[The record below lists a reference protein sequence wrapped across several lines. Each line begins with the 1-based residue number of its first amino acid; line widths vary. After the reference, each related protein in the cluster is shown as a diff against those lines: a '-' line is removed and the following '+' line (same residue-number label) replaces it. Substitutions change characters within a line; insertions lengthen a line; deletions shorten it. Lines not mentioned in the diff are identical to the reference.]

1 MVTPGYA
8 PLEQYYEGGEQG
20 AWTDIYSVGAVG
32 YKMITGENPPEA
44 VSRVKDDKIK
54 DLSLEYRGEY
64 SKELLETIDAC
75 LRMDENERPRSIVEV
90 LEMLRVGRG
99 EAEVNRS
106 RKVVNKNYVG
116 APRLNANVWNRD
128 RVARAVEDS
137 KVRETY
143 AGQGDRLA
151 KFDNGAIWHYTK
163 VVLKKTIFFLKAAL
177 LCLFLIP
184 VFYSIII
191 KFNTSTPE
199 EKTFRLCYES
209 AKQGDAIAQNNL
221 GNCYWD
227 GIGVEKN
234 YDEAFKWYK
243 KSAEQ
248 GYANA
253 QFMLGNCYQN
263 GIGVKKNDDEAFN
276 WYKKSAEQGNKNAQ
290 FMLGQCYWHGIG
302 VKKNYDEAIK
312 WYNKS
317 AK

>member
-1 MVTPGYA
+1 MR
-8 PLEQYYEGGEQG
+8 GGEQG

-90 LEMLRVGRG
+90 LEMLRVGR
-99 EAEVNRS
+99 EDAEVNRS

-163 VVLKKTIFFLKAAL
+163 VVLKETIFFLGAIWHYTKVVLKVTIPLLTIFFLKAAL
-177 LCLFLIP
+177 PFILLILVRSCIVNNHKQTHTTEQEWSLLF
-184 VFYSIII
+184 
-191 KFNTSTPE
+191 K
-199 EKTFRLCYES
+199 
-209 AKQGDAIAQNNL
+209 
-221 GNCYWD
+221 
-227 GIGVEKN
+227 
-234 YDEAFKWYK
+234 
-243 KSAEQ
+243 
-248 GYANA
+248 
-253 QFMLGNCYQN
+253 
-263 GIGVKKNDDEAFN
+263 
-276 WYKKSAEQGNKNAQ
+276 
-290 FMLGQCYWHGIG
+290 
-302 VKKNYDEAIK
+302 
-312 WYNKS
+312 
-317 AK
+317 